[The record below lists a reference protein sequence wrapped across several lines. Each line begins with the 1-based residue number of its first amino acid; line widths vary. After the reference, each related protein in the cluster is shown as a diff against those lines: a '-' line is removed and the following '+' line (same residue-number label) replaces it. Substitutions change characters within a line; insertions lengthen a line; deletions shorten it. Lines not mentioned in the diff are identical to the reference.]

1 MKTITNLLLLVVCV
15 TTFTFAD
22 DKPVAKKPDYSKAS
36 FYIRAIVPEGKKSP
50 RSLET
55 AIVTFAGENGLTVDL
70 VAAIHV
76 GDKAYYEKLNDIFKQ
91 YDIVLYELVAEEG
104 HPVDKESFTNR
115 KEKNVLGSF
124 QEGMAEML
132 GLEHQL
138 HHVDYAAKNFVHAD
152 LSPEEFFKRFSE
164 RGDMMQMLMRAILLA
179 LQKNGGDSAKKEMYN
194 QGRFLGAM
202 LARDPSLPL
211 KRTLASMMYDQMEDG
226 SWVINGDGSS
236 IITDRNAACLK
247 VLKKT
252 IKDGKKKIAIFY
264 GGAHLSEFA
273 KSLEKDFKLKY
284 VESKWV
290 VAWDLN

>member
-1 MKTITNLLLLVVCV
+1 MKTITNIILFVVCA

-22 DKPVAKKPDYSKAS
+22 DILAMKKPDYNSAS
-36 FYIRAIVPEGKKSP
+36 FYIRAPVPEGKKSP

-55 AIVTFAGENGLTVDL
+55 SIVTFAGANGLTIDL

-76 GDKAYYEKLNDIFKQ
+76 GDKAYYEKLNEIFKQ
-91 YDIVLYELVAEEG
+91 YDVVLYELVAEEG

-115 KEKNVLGSF
+115 KEKNALGGF

-152 LSPEEFFKRFSE
+152 LSPEEFFKRFNE
-164 RGDMMQMLMRAILLA
+164 RGDLIQMLMRAIILGM
-179 LQKNGGDSAKKEMYN
+179 QKQGDSSKKEMYN
-194 QGRFLGAM
+194 QGRFIGAM

-211 KRTLASMMYDQMEDG
+211 KRTLASMMYEQMEDG
-226 SWVINGDGSS
+226 SWVISGNGSS

-247 VLKKT
+247 VLRKT
-252 IKDGKKKIAIFY
+252 IKDGKKKIGIFY
-264 GGAHLSEFA
+264 GGAHMSEFA

-284 VESKWV
+284 AESKWV
-290 VAWDLN
+290 VAWDLK